1 MTAFLTAFTMVVL
14 AEMGD
19 KTQLLAMAFA
29 TRYDWKTVMAAV
41 FAATVINHALAI
53 VVGVYLNSIIPTHII
68 QIVASVAF
76 IIFGLWTLRGDKLE
90 GEDEKHRFNPFW
102 TVAIAFFIAEM
113 GDKTQLATITIAA
126 QFGEIIPI
134 LLGTTL
140 GMVIA
145 DGFGIIV
152 GMVLHKHIPD
162 KQIKIFAAAIFIL
175 CGIAGLLVST
185 GIVTL

>member
-1 MTAFLTAFTMVVL
+1 MTAFVTAFAMVVL
-14 AEMGD
+14 AELGD

-29 TRYDWKTVMAAV
+29 TRYSWKTVMAAV
-41 FAATVINHALAI
+41 FAATIVNHLAAI
-53 VVGVYLNSIIPTHII
+53 LVGVYLNSILPINFIKI
-68 QIVASVAF
+68 AASIAF
-76 IIFGLWTLRGDKLE
+76 IIFGLWTLRGDQLD
-90 GEDEKHRFNPFW
+90 GEDEKHRFSPFW

-126 QFGEIIPI
+126 QFGELIPI
-134 LLGTTL
+134 LAGTTL

-185 GIVTL
+185 GLINM